1 MEICWVFKP
10 QTSIFSTKL
19 NFFFLAF
26 KFQFFFVRQL
36 KVTILD
42 YCISLNSVQKNLV
55 VLGVVDMCHL
65 LLIMKISKS
74 IGSFTISSTNSST
87 VTSPSMLCT
96 EEDLLLM
103 SFLASVGFF
112 ASIWGNLLRWGF
124 STLPKLSKLEILYW
138 MMWTFWVL
146 SGLEYS
152 PAIKSA
158 TELDALVSQQFVGL
172 N

>member
-1 MEICWVFKP
+1 MPPPSVNNK
-10 QTSIFSTKL
+10 
-19 NFFFLAF
+19 
-26 KFQFFFVRQL
+26 
-36 KVTILD
+36 IL
-42 YCISLNSVQKNLV
+42 
-55 VLGVVDMCHL
+55 
-65 LLIMKISKS
+65 KISKS

-158 TELDALVSQQFVGL
+158 TELDALVSLNYVFSVQIWESLVYLLKSNWFQHKKVHFVYSKL
-172 N
+172 NLNPKNCLLEI